1 MLPDSASE
9 RPLSGDGAAKQAA
22 MPATTFKPLLGAHGP
37 SHDQWLQYLVYIR
50 GAAAALRFGDV
61 DLTERMR
68 TGFDTDA
75 EALDSVH
82 AWAETEH
89 QLMATIELLR
99 TAQARCTLAASRIG
113 TRDRATGAG

>member
-1 MLPDSASE
+1 
-9 RPLSGDGAAKQAA
+9 
-22 MPATTFKPLLGAHGP
+22 
-37 SHDQWLQYLVYIR
+37 
-50 GAAAALRFGDV
+50 
-61 DLTERMR
+61 MR

-75 EALDSVH
+75 EALDFVH

-113 TRDRATGAG
+113 TRDRATGTG